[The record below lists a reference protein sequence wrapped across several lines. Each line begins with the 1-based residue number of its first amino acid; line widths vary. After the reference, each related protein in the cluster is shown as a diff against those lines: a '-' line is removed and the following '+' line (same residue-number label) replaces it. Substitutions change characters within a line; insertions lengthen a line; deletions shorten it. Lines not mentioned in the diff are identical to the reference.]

1 MKLKSIYLIILAIF
15 FLGIVIYDLFTRFNK
30 NDFKEGLLDNDNKEN
45 PNVKAAT
52 SYLYNRYHPKSNS
65 TGLPDK
71 TILEIIGNLSS
82 YGNADLDAAVIGI
95 LKSADKTEEKIV
107 KLNEIFGIPL
117 YDPLSDGLVIY
128 YDFKEITYITNSTTN
143 TTKPVIA
150 NKTPNSYNNDIPS
163 TFDAKIMMGETAQK
177 EIGTILDSTTPIIN
191 GSHLQLLGGNGKG
204 QQTNNGAYLLLN
216 TLPTFYDNNQSFL
229 GFSCSVWFNSNG
241 NTGMWSRIFDFG
253 NGPGKENILI
263 TNNRWG
269 NNGYLGFFVV
279 TSRGWEEQ
287 FVENVY
293 VNNNNWI
300 HLVWT
305 ISTNGEW
312 KIYLNNEIVLD
323 KVSIIPT
330 NHTRT
335 VCHIGKSSWT
345 YYGNNLPW
353 YADGLYNGKMADF
366 RIYQKEISAEV
377 VSLLYNL
384 GNITDNGLPVRKYM
398 NLIQN
403 GSFIS
408 PKLNHSESLR
418 NEGPK
423 LWEASRHVLH
433 ANIRNN
439 GYSNHLG
446 MNQALLGYSP
456 QYAIIKDNGGFLI
469 KRGILILPNVQ
480 YELSFLHCL
489 GAESNDRDVHLNVR
503 LGCYVDSGKSVVP
516 RVSNFDQQNLP
527 GWQKYSIIFDTDKD
541 CTGDEVLKIILLSNV
556 NLNANAT
563 CAVASVSLRKV
574 KDLIVSNTAVTLPAP
589 KMGGA

>member
-30 NDFKEGLLDNDNKEN
+30 NDFKEGLDNDSKEN

-52 SYLYNRYHPKSNS
+52 SYLYNRYYPKSNP

-95 LKSADKTEEKIV
+95 LKSTDKTEEKIV

-128 YDFKEITYITNSTTN
+128 YDFKEIAYITNSTTN

-150 NKTPNSYNNDIPS
+150 NKTPNSYNNDAPS
-163 TFDAKIMMGETAQK
+163 TFDANIMMGETAQK

-191 GSHLQLLGGNGKG
+191 GSHLQLLGGNG
-204 QQTNNGAYLLLN
+204 QQQNRKNGAYLLLN
-216 TLPTFYDNNQSFL
+216 DLPTFYDKNQSFL

-241 NTGMWSRIFDFG
+241 NTGVWSRIIDFG
-253 NGPGKENILI
+253 NGAGYQNIFI
-263 TNNRWG
+263 TNNCWG
-269 NNGYLGFFVV
+269 HKGYIAFWMDRGNGWG
-279 TSRGWEEQ
+279 GWARQ
-287 FVENVY
+287 TIENIY
-293 VNNNNWI
+293 VNNNAWI

-312 KIYLNNEIVLD
+312 KVYLNNDLALD
-323 KVSIIPT
+323 NVYGIPT
-330 NHTRT
+330 NSNRKT
-335 VCHIGKSSWT
+335 CFIGKSSWD
-345 YYGNNLPW
+345 W
-353 YADGLYNGKMADF
+353 DGLYNGKMADF

-408 PKLNHSESLR
+408 PKLNDSENLR
-418 NEGPK
+418 EEGPK

-433 ANIRNN
+433 ANVGNN

-456 QYAIIKDNGGFLI
+456 QYAIITGNGGYLI
-469 KRGILILPNVQ
+469 KRGISILPNIQ

-489 GAESNDRDVHLNVR
+489 WSGSNDRDVHLNVR

-541 CTGDEVLKIILLSNV
+541 CTGDETLKIILFA
-556 NLNANAT
+556 NANPNANTT
-563 CAVASVSLRKV
+563 CAIASVSLRKV
-574 KDLIVSNTAVTLPAP
+574 KDLIVSNTAVPLPAP
-589 KMGGA
+589 GMGGA